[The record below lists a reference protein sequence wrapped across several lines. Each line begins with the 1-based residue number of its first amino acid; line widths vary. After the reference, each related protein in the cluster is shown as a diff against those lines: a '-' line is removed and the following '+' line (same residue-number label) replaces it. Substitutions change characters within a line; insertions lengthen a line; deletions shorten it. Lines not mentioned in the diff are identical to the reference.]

1 MYTQSNDVFAVRRG
15 ENELRGLIMARN
27 RFASYLNSRLSL
39 SDRGEQVD
47 PSQAVSTSDRQRRTP
62 SPAMS
67 EGEAALWASMS
78 SSSPASGVHVD
89 ATRSQVVASAPAVD
103 RALLP
108 PPVDEVRACKRCYVG
123 NACRV
128 FRRVRLHSV
137 SDAVDSV
144 LTYRLLLQSAGDA
157 EDAPADEELRA
168 LYDSATGHLTDDE
181 ASFFAR
187 WERLISFEEQEL
199 ARFKKEIWTLQAAE
213 RESLGRCASRA
224 DRDCRPARN

>member
-39 SDRGEQVD
+39 SDRGEQVE
-47 PSQAVSTSDRQRRTP
+47 PSQAVSTSDRPRRTP

-67 EGEAALWASMS
+67 DDEAALWTSMS
-78 SSSPASGVHVD
+78 SSSPTARVPVD
-89 ATRSQVVASAPAVD
+89 ATQSRVSASAPHVD

-128 FRRVRLHSV
+128 FRRVR
-137 SDAVDSV
+137 
-144 LTYRLLLQSAGDA
+144 
-157 EDAPADEELRA
+157 
-168 LYDSATGHLTDDE
+168 
-181 ASFFAR
+181 
-187 WERLISFEEQEL
+187 
-199 ARFKKEIWTLQAAE
+199 
-213 RESLGRCASRA
+213 
-224 DRDCRPARN
+224 